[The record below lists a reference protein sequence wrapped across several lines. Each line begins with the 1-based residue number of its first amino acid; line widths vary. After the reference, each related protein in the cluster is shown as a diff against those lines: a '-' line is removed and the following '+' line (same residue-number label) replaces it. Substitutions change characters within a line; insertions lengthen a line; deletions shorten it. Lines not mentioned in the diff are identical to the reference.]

1 MYKVTAACGINSGNQ
16 THDLGVVCAMIM
28 FVNANEFIVFGIG
41 SPLVEWVKGSVA
53 KSAVSQQNLATL

>member
-1 MYKVTAACGINSGNQ
+1 
-16 THDLGVVCAMIM
+16 M

-53 KSAVSQQNLATL
+53 KSAVSLQNLATLSDHNNVIFSP